1 LAEAIEA
8 NFKAKVE
15 LIPGHGGVLDVVAD
29 GKKIFSKH
37 ASGYKPSPDEIVE
50 LMKKA

>member
-1 LAEAIEA
+1 MAEAIEA
-8 NFKAKVE
+8 NFNTEVE

-29 GKKIFSKH
+29 GKLIFSKH
-37 ASGYKPSPDEIVE
+37 DSGYKPSPDEIVE